1 MSYQVLARKYRPSNF
16 NTLIGQ
22 NHISK
27 SLINALDKKRLHH
40 AYLFTGTRGVGKTT
54 ISRIL
59 AKCLNCIGID
69 GNGGITSQ
77 PCGKCSV
84 CVKIDNGCFMDY
96 IEMDAASTRGIN
108 EMAQLLEQTI
118 YAPINARYK
127 IYVIDEVHML
137 THHAFNAMLKTL
149 EEPPKYIK
157 FILAT
162 TEPQKIPI
170 TVLSRCIQFNLKKM
184 LHHDIVN
191 NLCYILN
198 KENIKFE
205 TSALNLIAT
214 GAQGSMRDALSLT
227 DQAINYSSE
236 KITLNSM
243 QEMLSIIDQKYLIQI
258 LDALA
263 EQDGNLIL
271 SIANKIEIYN
281 LSYSIVLK
289 DLSLLLHQISLI
301 QISPEILI
309 KDSPNYNEIIQLSK
323 KFNIEQIQLFYQ
335 ISIHGRNELEL
346 APDEYAGFTMT
357 LLRMLVFQTLH
368 NHLDYNNLKNSKDT
382 VNESLLSVS
391 NKFKNF
397 S

>member
-1 MSYQVLARKYRPSNF
+1 
-16 NTLIGQ
+16 
-22 NHISK
+22 
-27 SLINALDKKRLHH
+27 
-40 AYLFTGTRGVGKTT
+40 
-54 ISRIL
+54 
-59 AKCLNCIGID
+59 
-69 GNGGITSQ
+69 
-77 PCGKCSV
+77 
-84 CVKIDNGCFMDY
+84 
-96 IEMDAASTRGIN
+96 
-108 EMAQLLEQTI
+108 
-118 YAPINARYK
+118 
-127 IYVIDEVHML
+127 
-137 THHAFNAMLKTL
+137 
-149 EEPPKYIK
+149 
-157 FILAT
+157 
-162 TEPQKIPI
+162 
-170 TVLSRCIQFNLKKM
+170 M

-323 KFNIEQIQLFYQ
+323 NLILSK
-335 ISIHGRNELEL
+335 
-346 APDEYAGFTMT
+346 
-357 LLRMLVFQTLH
+357 
-368 NHLDYNNLKNSKDT
+368 YNFL
-382 VNESLLSVS
+382 S
-391 NKFKNF
+391 NKYTWKKWTRISTGWICWIYYDIITYVSF
-397 S
+397 SNIT